1 MARSVFYSVATKIAA
16 VAVVVSYSAVR
27 ADKAELGSG
36 DFVGN
41 HVEVHLSL
49 KYTYNIFGW
58 VSRHQANS
66 GQF

>member
-1 MARSVFYSVATKIAA
+1 MARSVFYSVATEISAIP
-16 VAVVVSYSAVR
+16 VVVSYSAVR

-49 KYTYNIFGW
+49 KYLSKIFLVGLLTWVVYYNG
-58 VSRHQANS
+58 
-66 GQF
+66 